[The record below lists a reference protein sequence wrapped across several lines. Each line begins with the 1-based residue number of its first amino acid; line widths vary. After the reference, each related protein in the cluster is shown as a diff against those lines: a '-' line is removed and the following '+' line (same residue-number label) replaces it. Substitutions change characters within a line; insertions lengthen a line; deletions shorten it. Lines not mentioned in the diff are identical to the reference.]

1 MLPTTVIICVKKSSI
16 LGSAYLQWIGIY
28 ILKYIM
34 ISHGDDGEFCILQVF
49 PRNLSYVEESYLDNF
64 SVCAD
69 FVKTPTNLSGRRQNC
84 RVGWGFDMSMAEF
97 TSQHRLNILDSDAEL
112 NDNNVDPYKCCA
124 SDNETEEGIFV
135 NQMEDLDSIGSGNGN
150 STSSNFSHDSTTSSE
165 EDNLEKSNEGQS
177 VSIKDVLGRG
187 FRESES
193 EIGPAVELAS
203 LRIEPSTPIQGSPQ
217 AECLITDS
225 QHSLLDLLSPDSPL
239 YEEAEFNFNK
249 AQLRKS
255 SSLKANKTPP
265 GTPRTKKM
273 VRFADAM
280 GLDLESVRHILN
292 TDAPPKI
299 PASAMADLKTGL
311 EEERREQG
319 RRYLDICFAQP
330 GAADNFHQKV
340 MASKVSL
347 ENCLV
352 TDLSIT
358 GIVRVANIGFHK
370 VVRVRYTIN
379 NWVTFYDIMASYVQ
393 NSCDGPTD
401 RFSFTIVAPAEI
413 GTGGKLEFAISFTV
427 NDVMYWDNND
437 GRNYSVLCYAKTT
450 PTEAESAWMHFL

>member
-1 MLPTTVIICVKKSSI
+1 
-16 LGSAYLQWIGIY
+16 
-28 ILKYIM
+28 M

-69 FVKTPTNLSGRRQNC
+69 FVKTPTNLSGRRQNY
-84 RVGWGFDMSMAEF
+84 RFEWGFDMSMAEF
-97 TSQHRLNILDSDAEL
+97 TSQHRCNILDSDEEL
-112 NDNNVDPYKCCA
+112 CDNNHVDPYQCCT
-124 SDNETEEGIFV
+124 SDHGIEEGIFV
-135 NQMEDLDSIGSGNGN
+135 NQMEDLDSIESGNGN
-150 STSSNFSHDSTTSSE
+150 SLSIKFSNDYTNSSE
-165 EDNLEKSNEGQS
+165 EDDLEKSNEGQI

-187 FRESES
+187 FRESEN
-193 EIGPAVELAS
+193 EIEPAVDLAS

-217 AECLITDS
+217 AECLVTNS
-225 QHSLLDLLSPDSPL
+225 QLSLLDLLSPDSPL
-239 YEEAEFNFNK
+239 FEESEFNFNK

-292 TDAPPKI
+292 TDVPPKI

-340 MASKVSL
+340 MGSKVCL
-347 ENCLV
+347 ENCMV
-352 TDLSIT
+352 TNLSIT
-358 GIVRVANIGFHK
+358 GTVRVANIGFHK

-379 NWVTFYDIMASYVQ
+379 NWVTFYDIMASYVC

-401 RFSFTIVAPAEI
+401 RFSFTIVAPSEM
-413 GTGGKLEFAISFTV
+413 GTGGKLEFAVSFTV
-427 NDVMYWDNND
+427 NDVVYWDNND

>member
-1 MLPTTVIICVKKSSI
+1 
-16 LGSAYLQWIGIY
+16 
-28 ILKYIM
+28 M

-64 SVCAD
+64 SVSAD

-84 RVGWGFDMSMAEF
+84 PVRWGFDISMSEF
-97 TSQHRLNILDSDAEL
+97 TSQHRLDILDSDAE
-112 NDNNVDPYKCCA
+112 NNSSVDTYQRCT
-124 SDNETEEGIFV
+124 SDNRIEEGIFV
-135 NQMEDLDSIGSGNGN
+135 NQMEDLDSIESGKGN
-150 STSSNFSHDSTTSSE
+150 SLCNYSLDSRNRSE
-165 EDNLEKSNEGQS
+165 DDDLEKSIEGQN

-193 EIGPAVELAS
+193 EIEPDLELAS
-203 LRIEPSTPIQGSPQ
+203 LRIEPSTPIQGSPLD
-217 AECLITDS
+217 ECLLTDS

-239 YEEAEFNFNK
+239 FQEAEFNFNK

-292 TDAPPKI
+292 TDIPPKI

-340 MASKVSL
+340 MGNKVSL

-401 RFSFTIVAPAEI
+401 RFSFTIIAPAEI
-413 GTGGKLEFAISFTV
+413 GKGGKLEFAISFTV
-427 NDVMYWDNND
+427 NDVIYWDNND